1 MKVKIFSLT
10 VFLFLALVPGCTE
23 NLFFSDD
30 ENAQDNYSITGK
42 VLLSDGT
49 EPDDIYI
56 WVAVI
61 NISTWTNKNGD
72 YTLSIPKTDE
82 FAGLNGEFTIY
93 FYVANYKYTTVQ
105 VFIKNGE
112 FVFGEKDI
120 SSDGKIKEIKTLQKL
135 LHINTTIKPDSHS
148 PDYSGLFTFIIVV
161 NAMDRPV
168 TIVTNQTK
176 EGIFGSFV
184 LEHDDEPISEAIL
197 LNIGPLYTTADEI
210 SRTTI
215 WETSLVIDYDSLK
228 LGYYCGRPY
237 IEIRQDDLPS
247 ELINSFGYRVN
258 EFSHNYLKIPIK
270 QEVARIEVR

>member
-1 MKVKIFSLT
+1 MKVKILSLT
-10 VFLFLALVPGCTE
+10 VFLFLVLFVGCTE

-56 WVAVI
+56 WVADL
-61 NISTWTNKNGD
+61 NISTWTNENGD
-72 YTLSIPKTDE
+72 FTLSIPKTDE
-82 FAGLNGEFTIY
+82 FAGLNGEFTVY
-93 FYVANYKYTTVQ
+93 FYIANYKFTTVQ
-105 VFIKNGE
+105 VFIRNGE

-120 SSDGKIKEIKTLQKL
+120 SSAGKIKEIKTLQKL
-135 LHINTTIKPDSHS
+135 LHITTTIKPNTHS
-148 PDYSGLFTFIIVV
+148 PDYTGLFTFIIVV
-161 NAMDRPV
+161 NAIDKPV

-184 LEHDDEPISEAIL
+184 LEHDDEPLSEAIL

-210 SRTTI
+210 ARTTI
-215 WETSLVIDYDSLK
+215 WETGLVIDYNSLK
-228 LGYYCGRPY
+228 LGYYSGRPY
-237 IEIRQDDLPS
+237 IEIRQNGLPS
-247 ELINSFGYRVN
+247 ELIASFGYRIN
-258 EFSHNYLKIPIK
+258 EFSHNYLKIPCK